1 MHTQRNL
8 RKLALA
14 WVGISLLASCAAQER
29 GEWHPQL
36 GDKDVIPVLGHSAS
50 SESEITQMKLRIDAK
65 VRGISISTSSSDT
78 GARLTRPSDAVITS
92 DSLLLVLDV
101 ATNSLRSFGP
111 DGKYRR
117 ELLRQGGG
125 PLEIQNAVGIELGE
139 AEEDGS
145 SPLIVATR
153 SEIKFFRARSDSLE
167 YLRSVRPPSIPLP
180 SDACIAGERVYVR
193 AALARGGGIITPF
206 EDTVSTQS
214 AFGRGYELGSNL
226 AKEDLSMGPTVCSE
240 EGGTVAAFS
249 YLSWLS
255 AFDRGGNV
263 VWQRRIPDFKPLRF
277 SDSPTSSG
285 SPVFRRHYDE
295 PGDIVLSLTKV
306 DRSFALLQVGRLS
319 AAKVEQPL
327 VQIVQ
332 SRRNYLIN
340 MHSGESTVLAPID
353 ADILAAGLS
362 FLWTIEE
369 GPDGFPVLVR
379 YFF

>member
-1 MHTQRNL
+1 M
-8 RKLALA
+8 
-14 WVGISLLASCAAQER
+14 
-29 GEWHPQL
+29 
-36 GDKDVIPVLGHSAS
+36 
-50 SESEITQMKLRIDAK
+50 
-65 VRGISISTSSSDT
+65 
-78 GARLTRPSDAVITS
+78 
-92 DSLLLVLDV
+92 
-101 ATNSLRSFGP
+101 
-111 DGKYRR
+111 
-117 ELLRQGGG
+117 
-125 PLEIQNAVGIELGE
+125 
-139 AEEDGS
+139 
-145 SPLIVATR
+145 
-153 SEIKFFRARSDSLE
+153 
-167 YLRSVRPPSIPLP
+167 
-180 SDACIAGERVYVR
+180 
-193 AALARGGGIITPF
+193 
-206 EDTVSTQS
+206 STQS